1 MKRAWISL
9 ACAACLAC
17 SRPAH
22 HDEHERH
29 GEPHASASAH
39 EGPHGEIPRRVSLAK
54 EVIAA
59 AQIKSEPARRGRI
72 DAGVSLPGEVV
83 ADPDKSA
90 RIASPISGRIE
101 RVDFREGEVVKKG
114 QLLATVRV
122 PELGRLRA
130 GQAVATAKSRAARAN
145 AKRLRALVEK
155 GLASE
160 QQALDAESE
169 ADALEAE
176 AAGLR
181 SQIGAMGGGGA
192 SSVTLRASVSGTVLF
207 RDAVVG
213 QPLSAEHTI
222 GSIADLSEVW
232 FIGRVFEKDL
242 GKLRVGAKADVELNA
257 YGKRTFSG
265 SVEYIGQQVDPV
277 ARTLTARI
285 RLKNPDSA
293 LRIGLFG
300 SARVS
305 AEGGEGGAEVL
316 AVPHSALTEVGGK
329 PVVFVRHGES
339 EFEVHEV
346 VLGRVGVG
354 STEIVSGLREG
365 EDVVVDGVFSVKSA
379 LLRSTFA
386 EEGH

>member
-1 MKRAWISL
+1 MRLQITRL
-9 ACAACLAC
+9 DRRL
-17 SRPAH
+17 
-22 HDEHERH
+22 ER
-29 GEPHASASAH
+29 GA
-39 EGPHGEIPRRVSLAK
+39 
-54 EVIAA
+54 
-59 AQIKSEPARRGRI
+59 
-72 DAGVSLPGEVV
+72 
-83 ADPDKSA
+83 
-90 RIASPISGRIE
+90 
-101 RVDFREGEVVKKG
+101 FR
-114 QLLATVRV
+114 
-122 PELGRLRA
+122 
-130 GQAVATAKSRAARAN
+130 RAA
-145 AKRLRALVEK
+145 LVDK

-169 ADALEAE
+169 ADALDAE

-192 SSVTLRASVSGTVLF
+192 SSVTLRASVGGTVLF

-232 FIGRVFEKDL
+232 FVGRVFEKDL

-305 AEGGEGGAEVL
+305 AEGGESGGDVL
-316 AVPHSALTEVGGK
+316 AVPHSALTEVAGK
-329 PVVFVRHGES
+329 PVVFVRHGEG

-365 EDVVVDGVFSVKSA
+365 EQVVVDGVFSVKSA

-386 EEGH
+386 EEEH